1 MEVEPGSVRAGRE
14 FTWFISIVD
23 MDIISIKML
32 QENAGLLIDS
42 VSDTVKHEIKK
53 QVGVL
58 LAELV
63 NQKKDKKVDLFRYY
77 YLYFFHRQLEKES

>member
-1 MEVEPGSVRAGRE
+1 MEPGSVRAGRE

-58 LAELV
+58 LAQLV